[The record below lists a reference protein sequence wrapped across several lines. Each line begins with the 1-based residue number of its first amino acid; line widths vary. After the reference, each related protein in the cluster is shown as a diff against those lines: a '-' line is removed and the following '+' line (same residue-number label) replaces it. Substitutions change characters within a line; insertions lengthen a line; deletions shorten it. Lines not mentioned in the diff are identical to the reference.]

1 MNGAQAAILGSLVV
15 SATLT
20 GWLLKNQDNYTDTAG
35 TSALGPDMFVNG
47 MHLEVMDSTGAMQYR
62 ILADTMNHYP
72 GDDRIALT
80 QPVMEIFV
88 EDQLQWHIESERSEL
103 DDTGETVHLLGEVHI
118 RRLETDDNQEL
129 VVLTRDLVVKPDKQT
144 ADTEHRAVIESGQY
158 TIEGVG
164 MHADFTTRRLEID
177 SRVQGHFDVSG

>member
-1 MNGAQAAILGSLVV
+1 MNATQAAILGGLVV

-20 GWLLKNQDNYTDTAG
+20 GWLLQNQDSYTE
-35 TSALGPDMFVNG
+35 TSGSSAHGPDMFVNG
-47 MHLEVMDSTGAMQYR
+47 MRLEVMDTSGALHYR

-88 EDQLQWHIESERSEL
+88 EDRLQWYIESERSEL
-103 DDTGETVHLLGEVHI
+103 DDRGETVNLLGQVRI
-118 RRLETDDNQEL
+118 RRQETDENQE
-129 VVLTRDLVVKPDKQT
+129 VIVLTRDLVVKPDSHT

-164 MHADFTTRRLEID
+164 MHADFTTHRLELD
-177 SRVQGHFDVSG
+177 SRVQGRFDESG